1 MNKGKI
7 FLLLAIFSISQA
19 GAQMK
24 PRNLSGVVKSAEE
37 LTPLEGVTVIIKG
50 TKRISGSQPDG
61 AFYIDVTIEDSVLI
75 FSLNGFQQKEIRITN
90 ANDYNVLLKKQETE
104 EPEKLEESMKI
115 PDRIFA
121 ASYQKRSKVYT
132 HK

>member
-90 ANDYNVLLKKQETE
+90 ANDYNVLLKKRETE
-104 EPEKLEESMKI
+104 EPEKLEETKKI
-115 PDRIFA
+115 PDRIFS
-121 ASYQKRSKVYT
+121 ASYQKRSKVYA